1 VDPAETVDI
10 LLAYRAGAT
19 MADLAKDHCLQ
30 RKSVS
35 ALLRRAGVPIRPRRL
50 PSEAVIKEAMRLYE
64 QGWSLARIGDRLE
77 FDHQTIRRHLMLRG
91 VVMRSPNQRQAD
103 RR

>member
-1 VDPAETVDI
+1 
-10 LLAYRAGAT
+10 

-35 ALLRRAGVPIRPRRL
+35 ALLRRAGVPIRARRL
-50 PSEAVIKEAMRLYE
+50 PSEAVIKEAIRLYE

-91 VVMRSPNQRQAD
+91 VVMRSPNHPR
-103 RR
+103 